1 MGSMLSFMLRSVL
14 VAVLVCPSLALA
26 QAPASPDAAQQAAAP
41 AAGGGGSVSALLA
54 EADRLYA
61 KRDDPAALAEL
72 KASLAHAEQVAPKDY
87 EVLWRQ
93 ARLNFW
99 LADDPKLKSEEK
111 SKLGKIAWDYG
122 DRATAANPS
131 RVEGWNYAAAGVGNY
146 ALGIGVLTALRQGIE
161 GKFRERISKAEAI
174 DPKFEN
180 GAIPTAWGRFWYEL
194 PWPKY
199 SAERSEKSLQAALK
213 LNPDNVRAYVYLADL
228 HAKEDKPAQAVA
240 DLQRALAN
248 PPGRYDAPEE
258 RRWQAEARRKLGE
271 LKAARARG
279 SEGG

>member
-1 MGSMLSFMLRSVL
+1 MVSSMLRSVL
-14 VAVLVCPSLALA
+14 AAVLVCPFLALA
-26 QAPASPDAAQQAAAP
+26 QAPSSHDAAQQAAAP

-122 DRATAANPS
+122 DRASAATPS
-131 RVEGWNYAAAGVGNY
+131 RVEGWHYAAAGVGNY

-180 GAIPTAWGRFWYEL
+180 GGIQTAWGRFWYEL

-199 SAERSEKSLQAALK
+199 SAERSQKALEAALK
-213 LNPDNVRAYVYLADL
+213 MNPDNVRAWVYLADL
-228 HAKEDKPAQAVA
+228 HAKENKPTQALE
-240 DLQRALAN
+240 DLQHALAT

-258 RRWQAEARRKLGE
+258 RRYQAVARQRMAD
-271 LKAARARG
+271 LKAARGRG